1 MADIHETTTNRIL
14 VVDDDAM
21 LIDEYLRCLGAD
33 YEPDS
38 ATSTLSELEKVLFGD
53 ETDESGAARFCVES
67 RNQGELAVEAVTEA
81 IKTVRTLTLSSLRA
95 R

>member
-53 ETDESGAARFCVES
+53 ETDRSD
-67 RNQGELAVEAVTEA
+67 QDWY
-81 IKTVRTLTLSSLRA
+81 TVFHRVPGHSHATGHR
-95 R
+95 RH